1 MARGRKRLQTGSPD
15 GQGPADTRPPLSF
28 HEDPLLWA
36 SWLYYEEGLTQNE
49 IATAMNVSRVTVNGY
64 LADARANGIVNISI
78 SSERFKSLS
87 IALQLKDHFGL
98 DETLVVPG
106 VGGERSLIDRLG
118 AAGAQ
123 ALERL
128 IRSGD
133 TVGITWGRTMLAVA
147 RALRPTGLSDMRVV
161 AATGGTTAVIP
172 YTPEACAT
180 QLAETLSARCITISA
195 PAVVSSADARAM
207 LLREPVVA
215 EQLAALDAVD
225 RMIFGISSLRPD
237 STIHQS
243 GFFDSTL
250 QQYDH
255 YRNAVGSV
263 AGRFIDADGMTVAG
277 PLSERTIGIGL
288 DQLRRVKTRVA
299 IAGGIDKVPAML
311 AALRGGLVNV
321 LVTDAATGEGILR
334 ADGVETTTVHRG
346 KRPRAERPDIAPRST
361 IKKFLNKPADAVSE
375 SLDGA
380 LRTYPH
386 IIRTIDGT
394 RRAIRSSTPPRPGKV
409 GLVIGGGSGHEPC
422 FLGYVGQGLADAVA
436 VGNVFASPPP
446 DRILTCTRSAATG
459 AGVLYIYGN
468 YTGDVMNFDMAAELA
483 AGEGIDVRTILTTDD
498 VASSPPEE
506 RQARRGTAGNVFV
519 FKVAGAACDRMYGL
533 DECER
538 LARKA
543 NMATFTMGLG
553 LEPCSL
559 PETRRPS
566 FQIGPEDMEIGIGI
580 HGEPGVARAAVT
592 TADGA
597 VDQIC
602 DRLFRE
608 MRLTDGDRVALLVNS
623 LGGTPMME
631 LFILARRVHERLA
644 ARKAVAARNLVG
656 HFCTSLDMV
665 GASITLMKLDDELL
679 GLLDHPCEGFG
690 LPQSFRTMPTGPTAP
705 ADR

>member
-1 MARGRKRLQTGSPD
+1 MARGRKPIHGAGTDGNGTPD
-15 GQGPADTRPPLSF
+15 NRPPLSF
-28 HEDPLLWA
+28 NEDPLLWA

-49 IATAMNVSRVTVNGY
+49 IATAMRVSRVTVNGY
-64 LADARANGIVNISI
+64 LADARASGIVNISI
-78 SSERFKSLS
+78 ASERFKSLS
-87 IALQLKDHFGL
+87 IALQLKEHFGL
-98 DETLVVPG
+98 EETMVVPG

-118 AAGAQ
+118 SAGAQ
-123 ALERL
+123 ALDRL

-133 TVGITWGRTMLAVA
+133 TVAITWGRTMLAVA
-147 RALRPTGLSDMRVV
+147 RAVRHTGLSDVRVV

-195 PAVVSSADARAM
+195 PAVVSSVDARRM
-207 LLREPVVA
+207 LLSEPVVS
-215 EQLAALDAVD
+215 EQLDALDAVD
-225 RMIFGISSLRPD
+225 HIIFGISSLRPD
-237 STIHQS
+237 STIHLS
-243 GFFDSTL
+243 GFFDNSL

-255 YRNAVGSV
+255 YKNAVGSV
-263 AGRFIDADGMTVAG
+263 AGRFIDADGRSVAG
-277 PLSERTIGIGL
+277 PLDERTIGIGL
-288 DQLRRVKTRVA
+288 DQLRQVKTRVA
-299 IAGGIDKVPAML
+299 IAGGFEKVPAML
-311 AALRGGLVNV
+311 AALRGGLANV

-334 ADGVETTTVHRG
+334 ADGVETTAVHRG
-346 KRPRAERPDIAPRST
+346 KRQRPEGSEIAPRTT
-361 IKKFLNKPADAVSE
+361 IKKFLNKPANAVTE

-380 LRTYPH
+380 LRTFAHVIEP
-386 IIRTIDGT
+386 IDGVH
-394 RRAIRSSTPPRPGKV
+394 RAIRSRTPPREGKV

-446 DRILTCTRSAATG
+446 DRILACTRAASTG

-483 AGEGIDVRTILTTDD
+483 ASEGIGVRTILTTDD

-506 RQARRGTAGNVFV
+506 RHARRGTAGNVFV
-519 FKVAGAACDRMYGL
+519 FKVAGAACDRMY
-533 DECER
+533 DIDTCER

-566 FQIGPEDMEIGIGI
+566 FQIGPDEMEIGIGI
-580 HGEPGVARAAVT
+580 HGEPGVARAAAT

-602 DRLFRE
+602 DRLFKE
-608 MRLTDGDRVALLVNS
+608 MQLESGDRVALLVNS

-644 ARKAVAARNLVG
+644 ARKAVIERNLVG

-665 GASITLMKLDDELL
+665 GASITLMKLDEELL
-679 GLLDHPCEGFG
+679 DLLDHPCEGFG
-690 LPQSFRTMPTGPTAP
+690 LSQSFRTIRAGNL
-705 ADR
+705 

>member
-1 MARGRKRLQTGSPD
+1 MHATGSDGNGTPD
-15 GQGPADTRPPLSF
+15 SRPPLSF

-49 IATAMNVSRVTVNGY
+49 IATAMKVSRVTVNGY
-64 LADARANGIVNISI
+64 LADARASGIVNISI
-78 SSERFKSLS
+78 ASERFKSLS
-87 IALQLKDHFGL
+87 IAMQLKDHFGL
-98 DETLVVPG
+98 DETLVIPG
-106 VGGERSLIDRLG
+106 VGGARSLIDRLG
-118 AAGAQ
+118 AAGAL
-123 ALERL
+123 ALDRL

-147 RALRPTGLSDMRVV
+147 RAVRPVGLSDVRVV

-172 YTPEACAT
+172 YTPEACAA
-180 QLAETLSARCITISA
+180 QLAEGLSARCITISA
-195 PAVVSSADARAM
+195 PAVVSSPQACGM
-207 LLREPVVA
+207 LLGEPVVA

-225 RMIFGISSLRPD
+225 RIVFGISSLRPD

-263 AGRFIDADGMTVAG
+263 AGRFIDADGVAVPG
-277 PLSERTIGIGL
+277 PLDNRTIGIGL
-288 DQLRRVKTRVA
+288 DRLREVKTRIAVA
-299 IAGGIDKVPAML
+299 GSFEKVPAML
-311 AALRGGLVNV
+311 AALRGGLVSV
-321 LVTDAATGEGILR
+321 LITDAATGEGILR
-334 ADGVETTTVHRG
+334 ADGVDTTAAHRG
-346 KRPRAERPDIAPRST
+346 KRPRAERADIAPRST
-361 IKKFLNKPADAVSE
+361 IKKFLNRPENAVSE

-380 LRTYPH
+380 LRAFSHLLEPIH
-386 IIRTIDGT
+386 GVP
-394 RRAIRSSTPPRPGKV
+394 RAIRSRRPKRAGKV

-422 FLGYVGQGLADAVA
+422 FLGYVGAGLADAVA
-436 VGNVFASPPP
+436 IGNVFASPPP
-446 DRILTCTRSAATG
+446 DRVLTCTRAASAG

-483 AGEGIDVRTILTTDD
+483 ASEGIDVRTILTTDD

-519 FKVAGAACDRMYGL
+519 FKVAGAACDRMYDI

-566 FQIGPEDMEIGIGI
+566 FQIGPDEMEIGIGI
-580 HGEPGVARAAVT
+580 HGEPGVARAALT

-597 VDQIC
+597 IDQIC
-602 DRLFRE
+602 DRLFTE
-608 MRLTDGDRVALLVNS
+608 MGLTAGDRVALLVNS

-631 LFILARRVHERLA
+631 LFILARRVHERLS
-644 ARKAVAARNLVG
+644 ARNAVAERNLVG

-690 LPQSFRTMPTGPTAP
+690 LPQSFRPMQV
-705 ADR
+705 R